1 MTFLCGA
8 DDKGVKDV
16 NINVFLDKFH
26 IDAYVFVNINVFLD
40 KFHMDAYVFF
50 TRPNVTFY

>member
-40 KFHMDAYVFF
+40 KFHIDAYVFF